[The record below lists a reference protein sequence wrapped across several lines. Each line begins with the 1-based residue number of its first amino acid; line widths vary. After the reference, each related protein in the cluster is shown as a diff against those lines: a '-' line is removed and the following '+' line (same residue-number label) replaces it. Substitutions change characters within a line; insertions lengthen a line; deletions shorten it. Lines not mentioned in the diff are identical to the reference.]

1 MKPNQSSLSSTINQ
15 DVSSLLRKNYGNLI
29 TIIIFALYVCF
40 TETMQA
46 TKVLWPVLNLYKQ
59 NNNN

>member
-46 TKVLWPVLNLYKQ
+46 TKVL
-59 NNNN
+59 